1 MKKKIVLLALTFIL
15 AFVLVFATACHEHE
29 FGEWQITAEPT
40 ETTAGTAKRTCTCG
54 ETEEVA
60 LPALSDTDVWSKTEN
75 PATHEQDGSIVYTSE
90 YGTVTI
96 VLPKGQHSFTW
107 TISEE
112 PTLEAEGTLLGRCE
126 CGELAE
132 QSVAA
137 LSDTSVWTVKST
149 TPSTCTTAGETVYTS
164 VYGDVTVTLALA
176 EHNYGGWTIT
186 TEPTTETV
194 GSATRTCQNDGCTHQ
209 DVAEV
214 PVLTDSVWS
223 VTSTPADYE
232 NARKD
237 TYTSVYGTV
246 VVTVGDRLHA
256 PYENKTYYTVDI
268 DTEDVAYGTLRIGT
282 SWHNANAT
290 IDENGVSYHTAYPF
304 STNDKAVYTL
314 VDPATGEIKVDYYK
328 KVETENP
335 DDEWGWGDYEGG
347 YYSLQTLAE
356 GDEYETTAYETE
368 TLWMDMA
375 TGIFVMPRSGY
386 TSFHVAVPSD
396 APLDADNF
404 GASKWGNSVIVT
416 YDDGEI
422 SCTIFIH
429 EGTLYMGAS
438 AVTTPADVS
447 AADMYT
453 CTQVTVKDN
462 GGAEIATFV
471 ENAEGNLV
479 LTDGLHGTYTGE
491 LGDLVISGSGIATL
505 GDKAGTYVKAVGA
518 DYTLDV
524 YVDGSYYQVTLAD
537 GAYTA
542 VKPMATI
549 TFDLGGV
556 VPEQQVPQSVEVNV
570 NVAYALPADLTNA
583 TKIFAGWY
591 YDAEYMRPVEE
602 QFVPTQSVTLHA
614 LWTNKIHIV
623 LNGVLEGD
631 PTDIY
636 VGEGYTFGDVLPT
649 YTVDGNRYFKGWYL
663 ESTYETVVAAEAVIT
678 ASDDGKT
685 LYALWTEIP
694 AYVGEYHG
702 SEMWGKSSGNSSH
715 QSISIDEQGNI
726 TSSLSRNNLDGAVVT
741 RYEPDEQK
749 VYYKQPDGTTEYFF
763 FFDAETGLLVTGYYG
778 YEEIGYDFYLFSKAA
793 TEDNFKASVNY
804 GIDAPKTPGG
814 TVTGYYLRI
823 VTLNTLLGERTIVM
837 YDNRIYNDVTLK
849 DTLGNVLGDLDA
861 IKNSRTIVVIN
872 NDTNETVIALAGADG
887 GTLDD
892 GDTVALDA
900 YYGTYTGAEGDIV
913 LDGTGSFV
921 WGDKTGTYNYV
932 GTDYTFEL
940 FVVAEGANAEYYRM
954 TAEGYTYTVTK
965 PMVTISFT
973 VVGPEGATDTIA
985 QIEVNA
991 KIAATLPDGNGYN
1004 TDYVFNGYFTNS
1016 ECTAAIATPY
1026 ITAESVTL
1034 YAKYSN
1040 PAVLTIV
1047 FKDGVTS
1054 NATVRYSVG
1063 DVATVEIPVYAGYAF
1078 VGWYTT
1084 EDYQQGTEWTSGSV
1098 ITTDTTI
1105 YAKWETAP
1113 IFNHHHYGL
1122 FYLGDREDDND
1133 NPYGN
1138 NGADHRQGEFT
1149 FDPYGAY
1156 QVISSSGP
1164 WPFNNNPAQINDFDP
1179 EAGTMTITYGYSG
1192 GDTGEAYIDM
1202 ETGFIV
1208 LNYMD
1213 VGADLD
1219 RMFLL
1224 VPGFTANAEY
1234 SNFADSFWNAGKT
1247 RTIAFTITEEDGTQK
1262 NYSLFIHE
1270 NQVYFNVSFKTAET
1284 GGMDISADA
1293 CYNSTLLY
1301 VLADDGSLIAKFA
1314 YDGNTMVEMD
1324 GSEGTYTNADGE
1336 GTIVLNGA
1344 GYVTIGENT
1353 YVITK
1358 VDGAEGP
1365 DGTYGVYT
1373 DTEYLEY
1380 TIDVEAKTYTVT
1392 KPMVH
1397 VTYNAG
1403 SYATVPAA
1411 DVNKNFGIVL
1421 PVPECDTHIF
1431 RYWCT
1436 DADLNNPVE
1445 LVDGKYIPTGDVT
1458 LFAKWDVRVNLTL
1471 DLGDGVTQVHGYGAG
1486 DALDISQYDP
1496 AHTNEKIFGGWY
1508 KDSTF
1513 SEEFTDVTITDN
1525 ITVYAKWIDAGTCTV
1540 TGDSTYAFVYDAE
1553 SGWWKNNNQE
1563 QDDTSASVVI
1573 EAVDGPIIV
1582 KVTYWISSEANWDY
1596 LSSSVYGT
1604 VEGDPINTK
1613 GSNYTEEEA
1622 QTAEFLLQ
1630 AGSTLTLTYSKDSS
1644 GADGDD
1650 TAYLQIVVNG
1660 TAVTDYVPA
1669 A

>member
-1 MKKKIVLLALTFIL
+1 MTKHTKLNLIIVLAAVVLFSVTALS
-15 AFVLVFATACHEHE
+15 ACNPPPQYEGIPVIFSLE
-29 FGEWQITAEPT
+29 GGTYQNGEGQAVVYYDFPEGARRLIKPLQETAEKDDPPVR
-40 ETTAGTAKRTCTCG
+40 AGYVFEGWFKTKNNDGSVSEPWDFDNDEIG
-54 ETEEVA
+54 EEGVTLYAGWSHAIKYTYEVYDY
-60 LPALSDTDVWSKTEN
+60 DTD
-75 PATHEQDGSIVYTSE
+75 
-90 YGTVTI
+90 
-96 VLPKGQHSFTW
+96 
-107 TISEE
+107 
-112 PTLEAEGTLLGRCE
+112 
-126 CGELAE
+126 EL
-132 QSVAA
+132 V
-137 LSDTSVWTVKST
+137 
-149 TPSTCTTAGETVYTS
+149 
-164 VYGDVTVTLALA
+164 
-176 EHNYGGWTIT
+176 
-186 TEPTTETV
+186 
-194 GSATRTCQNDGCTHQ
+194 ATRT
-209 DVAEV
+209 V
-214 PVLTDSVWS
+214 
-223 VTSTPADYE
+223 
-232 NARKD
+232 NAGVRFRE
-237 TYTSVYGTV
+237 TY
-246 VVTVGDRLHA
+246 
-256 PYENKTYYTVDI
+256 
-268 DTEDVAYGTLRIGT
+268 
-282 SWHNANAT
+282 AT
-290 IDENGVSYHTAYPF
+290 
-304 STNDKAVYTL
+304 
-314 VDPATGEIKVDYYK
+314 
-328 KVETENP
+328 
-335 DDEWGWGDYEGG
+335 
-347 YYSLQTLAE
+347 
-356 GDEYETTAYETE
+356 
-368 TLWMDMA
+368 
-375 TGIFVMPRSGY
+375 RSGY
-386 TSFHVAVPSD
+386 TLLA
-396 APLDADNF
+396 L
-404 GASKWGNSVIVT
+404 
-416 YDDGEI
+416 YDGDRQPWDEDFVHPGGE
-422 SCTIFIH
+422 
-429 EGTLYMGAS
+429 
-438 AVTTPADVS
+438 
-447 AADMYT
+447 
-453 CTQVTVKDN
+453 
-462 GGAEIATFV
+462 
-471 ENAEGNLV
+471 
-479 LTDGLHGTYTGE
+479 TD
-491 LGDLVISGSGIATL
+491 
-505 GDKAGTYVKAVGA
+505 
-518 DYTLDV
+518 
-524 YVDGSYYQVTLAD
+524 
-537 GAYTA
+537 TA
-542 VKPMATI
+542 VKVYARYI
-549 TFDLGGV
+549 KGDYEV
-556 VPEQQVPQSVEVNV
+556 VR
-570 NVAYALPADLTNA
+570 T
-583 TKIFAGWY
+583 
-591 YDAEYMRPVEE
+591 AEELAIAAVSNE
-602 QFVPTQSVTLHA
+602 
-614 LWTNKIHIV
+614 N
-623 LNGVLEGD
+623 
-631 PTDIY
+631 IY
-636 VGEGYTFGDVLPT
+636 VAADIDMEGEQLSFG
-649 YTVDGNRYFKGWYL
+649 NF
-663 ESTYETVVAAEAVIT
+663 
-678 ASDDGKT
+678 
-685 LYALWTEIP
+685 TER
-694 AYVGEYHG
+694 EF
-702 SEMWGKSSGNSSH
+702 
-715 QSISIDEQGNI
+715 
-726 TSSLSRNNLDGAVVT
+726 L
-741 RYEPDEQK
+741 
-749 VYYKQPDGTTEYFF
+749 
-763 FFDAETGLLVTGYYG
+763 
-778 YEEIGYDFYLFSKAA
+778 
-793 TEDNFKASVNY
+793 
-804 GIDAPKTPGG
+804 
-814 TVTGYYLRI
+814 
-823 VTLNTLLGERTIVM
+823 
-837 YDNRIYNDVTLK
+837 
-849 DTLGNVLGDLDA
+849 
-861 IKNSRTIVVIN
+861 
-872 NDTNETVIALAGADG
+872 
-887 GTLDD
+887 
-892 GDTVALDA
+892 
-900 YYGTYTGAEGDIV
+900 
-913 LDGTGSFV
+913 
-921 WGDKTGTYNYV
+921 
-932 GTDYTFEL
+932 
-940 FVVAEGANAEYYRM
+940 
-954 TAEGYTYTVTK
+954 
-965 PMVTISFT
+965 
-973 VVGPEGATDTIA
+973 
-985 QIEVNA
+985 
-991 KIAATLPDGNGYN
+991 GNGYN

-1164 WPFNNNPAQINDFDP
+1164 WPFNNNPAQINDFNP

-1284 GGMDISADA
+1284 GGTDISADA

-1336 GTIVLNGA
+1336 DPIVLNGA

-1358 VDGAEGP
+1358 VDGEEGP

-1380 TIDVEAKTYTVT
+1380 TIDVEAKTYTVN

-1496 AHTNEKIFGGWY
+1496 SHTNEKIFGGWY

-1513 SEEFTDVTITDN
+1513 SEEFTDETITDD

-1540 TGDSTYAFVYDAE
+1540 TGDSPYAFVYDAE
-1553 SGWWKNNNQE
+1553 SGWWKNNNQGVH
-1563 QDDTSASVVI
+1563 DSSASVVI
-1573 EAVDGPIIV
+1573 EAVGGPIIV

-1613 GSNYTEEEA
+1613 GSNYTEEQA

-1630 AGSTLTLTYSKDSS
+1630 AGSTLTLTYSKDGS
-1644 GADGDD
+1644 GSREND